1 MRRFDVVLTAPLCKK
16 YLVTETE
23 NQNQTQHQDIND
35 DLYTV
40 QQNGQMTAQGTTRPS
55 LLHPQQSYYIGAWN
69 VRTMYETGKAAQ
81 IEREM
86 NKYNIQILGIS
97 ESRWTGNVN
106 N

>member
-1 MRRFDVVLTAPLCKK
+1 MVVTAPPCKK
-16 YLVTETE
+16 YLVKETD
-23 NQNQTQHQDIND
+23 NQNQIEHQDNND
-35 DLYTV
+35 LSTV
-40 QQNGQMTAQGTTRPS
+40 KENGQMTAQSTTRPS
-55 LLHPQQSYYIGAWN
+55 LLHPKQSCYIRAWN
-69 VRTMYETGKAAQ
+69 VWTMNETGKAAR